1 MSRAQHPGPVT
12 THKTHWTSHSQLV
25 HIIVHFPTLVCVE
38 GDSAALMERQQG
50 DQNFNNILLVFFF
63 ISLLHQAGFTLD
75 IQRPLRAAHCHHR
88 IFQQSYCR
96 RCTSVH
102 ALNSQ
107 APTQSSDTDTQTG
120 RANPSVISG
129 RHFPINL
136 CVMSLM

>member
-63 ISLLHQAGFTLD
+63 YFIAPPGWIYTGYSETSEGSPLSPPYLPTELLPEMHECA
-75 IQRPLRAAHCHHR
+75 RP
-88 IFQQSYCR
+88 
-96 RCTSVH
+96 
-102 ALNSQ
+102 
-107 APTQSSDTDTQTG
+107 
-120 RANPSVISG
+120 
-129 RHFPINL
+129 
-136 CVMSLM
+136 